1 MLLDT
6 LFICSTFTQYEV
18 KRESAVHQESRVNS
32 SIRASVAER
41 MLNYYRTSE
50 NYFPHVHDDGAERP
64 NQEEREMYRVVAK
77 HHQRKADEKACVL
90 ELGCGRARSIG
101 ALLELLGESEYF
113 GIEASATAVKAARI
127 DYPTYDIRT
136 GDITA
141 LPFSAS
147 SFDIVVF
154 NYVLEHLPEPYRV
167 LDEAL
172 RVLRPGGLVAMIVPV
187 CDLPWGLPSSLRYRS
202 RDMPFTATYA
212 ARRWLQ
218 QIRLRYVPNYFAFE
232 LVDNPQVLADP
243 ESSFQPDDDL
253 VYIGTTLEITKYLRH
268 NGCSM
273 VSVTGRDIS
282 PYVRSGRRPLVDL
295 LRTLLFATYRC
306 SLLIPSKQNFT
317 TTVSV
322 VARKSE

>member
-1 MLLDT
+1 MYQV
-6 LFICSTFTQYEV
+6 SRRSSS
-18 KRESAVHQESRVNS
+18 KRARL
-32 SIRASVAER
+32 AER
-41 MLNYYRTSE
+41 MLGYYRSSE
-50 NYFPHVHDDGAERP
+50 NYFDHVHESDAGRP
-64 NQEEREMYRVVAK
+64 SQEEREMYQAVEKNLR
-77 HHQRKADEKACVL
+77 RKGDEETRVL
-90 ELGCGRARSIG
+90 ELGCGRAKSIS
-101 ALLELLGESEYF
+101 ALLESIGKSKYF
-113 GIEASATAVKAARI
+113 GIEASAAAVNAAKI
-127 DYPTYDIRT
+127 DHPAYDLRT

-172 RVLRPGGLVAMIVPV
+172 RVLRPGGLVGMIVPV
-187 CDLPWGLPSSLRYRS
+187 SDLPWALPSSLRYRS
-202 RDMPFTATYA
+202 RDIPFVATYT

-218 QIRLRYVPNYFAFE
+218 QLRVRYASNYFAFE
-232 LVDNPQVLADP
+232 LVENPQVLAHP

-268 NGCSM
+268 NGCSV
-273 VSVTGRDIS
+273 VSVTGRDIG
-282 PYVRSGRRPLVDL
+282 PYIRSGRRAQVDL
-295 LRTLLFATYRC
+295 IRRLIFAVYRY
-306 SLLIPSKQNFT
+306 SLLTSSERDFT